1 MHTIIGLLK
10 KDCGISFMYKIA
22 VIDELQNHVLKEI
35 QLSDFKMQ
43 HDFDFIWEKGSI
55 YTDRYIS
62 ICKELLES

>member
-10 KDCGISFMYKIA
+10 RDCGISFLYKIA
-22 VIDELQNHVLKEI
+22 IEDELREGILEEI

-55 YTDRYIS
+55 YTDKYVT
-62 ICKELLES
+62 ICDELNG